1 VPFDAKPLSSE
12 FNIKWT
18 PTLIVL
24 DPDGKE
30 RHRIV
35 GFVSADELIP
45 SLLLGMGKSYFEQ
58 DRFSEALS
66 SIEKLL
72 REYPK
77 SGAAPEGIYLRG
89 VCLYKST
96 NNPKPLKEAYE
107 QLKDQYPESEW
118 TKRAYP
124 YRLIN

>member
-1 VPFDAKPLSSE
+1 
-12 FNIKWT
+12 
-18 PTLIVL
+18 
-24 DPDGKE
+24 
-30 RHRIV
+30 
-35 GFVSADELIP
+35 
-45 SLLLGMGKSYFEQ
+45 
-58 DRFSEALS
+58 
-66 SIEKLL
+66 
-72 REYPK
+72 
-77 SGAAPEGIYLRG
+77 